1 MCICIAVAFVIPERP
16 AFDVVDEETGE
27 AKTMYR
33 GHGYDHA
40 EFSTMDVGGPGKDRH
55 EHIIWL
61 VWALGALIC
70 IFFVTCLEFGVQ
82 RDEKIGS
89 FGLPILIGG
98 VVYVATWTMLML
110 SYNKFMNGEGL
121 DERFLLLPKPTA
133 WMIYGIWG
141 VPAFFIILFMFK
153 FNSQYWNEDLEKEF
167 NAILARRDARD
178 GGGDE

>member
-16 AFDVVDEETGE
+16 AIEGIDEETGE
-27 AKTMYR
+27 TVTTYM

-40 EFSTMDVGGPGKDRH
+40 EFATMDVGGPGKDRH

-61 VWALGALIC
+61 VWVLGALIC
-70 IFFVTCLEFGVQ
+70 IFFTTCLAFGV
-82 RDEKIGS
+82 RRHEVVGT
-89 FGLPILIGG
+89 FGKPIAIGG
-98 VVYVATWTMLML
+98 AIYLATWTMLML
-110 SYNKFMNGEGL
+110 SYNRFMNGEGL

-141 VPAFFIILFMFK
+141 IPAFFIIVFMFK
-153 FNSQYWNEDLEKEF
+153 FHSQYWNEDLEKEF
-167 NAILARRDARD
+167 NAILARRDARN